1 VAAFIVGTIT
11 VRDEA
16 LWQRYLAGVAETLRM
31 YGGEAVFRGSAPV
44 ALAGRAHGERVVV
57 ARFADMAAL
66 RRWHESAEYQAL
78 VPLRDRAA
86 EVVLTAY
93 QDSPLPPADRTVP
106 G

>member
-11 VRDEA
+11 VRDEV
-16 LWQRYLAGVAETLRM
+16 LWRRYLAGVAETFRM
-31 YGGEAVFRGSAPV
+31 YGGEVVFRGSEPV

-78 VPLRDRAA
+78 VPLREAA
-86 EVVLTAY
+86 ADVVLTAY
-93 QDSPLPPADRTVP
+93 RD
-106 G
+106 